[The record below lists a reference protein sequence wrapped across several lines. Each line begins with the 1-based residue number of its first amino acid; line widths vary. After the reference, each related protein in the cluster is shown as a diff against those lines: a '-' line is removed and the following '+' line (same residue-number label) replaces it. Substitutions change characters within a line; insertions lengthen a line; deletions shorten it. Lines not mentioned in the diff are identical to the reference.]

1 MNAKSEWKAVWSYYR
16 GCQRKMWAQLMYM
29 TCGDDDA
36 LLDSWSDAQILW
48 YQKHPAL
55 RVAANRHI
63 LDHLS
68 LK

>member
-1 MNAKSEWKAVWSYYR
+1 
-16 GCQRKMWAQLMYM
+16 MWAQLMYM

>member
-1 MNAKSEWKAVWSYYR
+1 MSAKSKWKATWSKYR
-16 GCQRKMWAQLMYM
+16 KSQSMIWKQLRYM

-36 LLDSWSDAQILW
+36 LLDNWSNTQVIL